1 MTLEHFR
8 SFQSFKTPQG
18 KTNYSTAT
26 LKSEIPQ
33 LGPPDMISRALG
45 PEFGG
50 SIGIMFFFANICSS
64 ALYILGLV
72 EAITSTFGVPE
83 GEVYWDK
90 MGHVDVLACLC
101 TNSVLLSLR
110 GGCSCCRSPS
120 YAAIRI
126 LVVSALWHRPAFP
139 VFPCVPGEIGVFHCP
154 SFRYILR
161 LLRYLLYCM
170 RAKQIKN
177 WGIWMF

>member
-1 MTLEHFR
+1 MKHWRNFHSNLEHSSMFMTLEHFR

-90 MGHVDVLACLC
+90 MGHVDVLACLLC
-101 TNSVLLSLR
+101 FTVTQRGLQLLQVTITCCHQDTGGLCFMAPPCFSCVSL
-110 GGCSCCRSPS
+110 C
-120 YAAIRI
+120 A
-126 LVVSALWHRPAFP
+126 WWDW
-139 VFPCVPGEIGVFHCP
+139 
-154 SFRYILR
+154 SFSLP
-161 LLRYLLYCM
+161 
-170 RAKQIKN
+170 
-177 WGIWMF
+177 FF